1 MLLYYR
7 EFTRELIVKDK
18 TIRRIYSVFAWY
30 DGFDWHR
37 SKQDVHSYKHRAI
50 LKFFRREHKFSS
62 LKPLRI
68 KSEEEKEF
76 LNYVELVPA
85 THWQVWKRVL
95 EMVNAKQ
102 PNSDILMVL
111 GAVAVARQLKGEEN

>member
-7 EFTRELIVKDK
+7 EFTRQLIVKD
-18 TIRRIYSVFAWY
+18 RIIENTYSVLAWR
-30 DGFDWHR
+30 DNLDWHR
-37 SKQDVHSYKHRAI
+37 SQQSVRSYKHKAI
-50 LKFFRREHKFSS
+50 LRFFRGKISS
-62 LKPLRI
+62 LKPLHI

-85 THWQVWKRVL
+85 THWQVWKRVF

-102 PNSDILMVL
+102 PTSDILTVL
-111 GAVAVARQLKGEEN
+111 SAVAVARQLKGDES